1 MRTLGHGR
9 GSRAPL
15 FGAVLLTILGAVS
28 VAATAPAQTR
38 VEFHMLPPVST
49 GPMDPSWSPD
59 GEWIAFSMRGDIW
72 KVPAG
77 GGEAIALTAGPA
89 YHFEPAWSRAGTRIA
104 LTYEIDGDL
113 EIGIVSADG
122 GVVQRVTR
130 SPGYDLQPV
139 WSGDD
144 RSIFFTSGRN
154 GGLDIL
160 SAAPTTSEGVERGS
174 YRIAEIAGGRGNQFQ
189 PTVSPDGESIAFV
202 APVPGSLGS
211 GGIWT
216 MPAPS
221 TAPTTVGRAG
231 AAPSAA
237 QNNDG
242 SGAPRLIHYEETSY
256 RVDPAWSADGTAIFY
271 SSDAAG
277 SNDIAVVPATGGN
290 RVRLTEVASDEFG
303 VAVSPDGERVAFV
316 SNHEGPTRLYTM
328 AVGGGARSSWREV
341 EITSRRPRT
350 ATGVLRGRVL
360 DENGR
365 PTPARIMLVAAD
377 GRAYTEDGGF
387 HRMMWVNKR
396 HYAHTDGS
404 FEIEV
409 PAGPLV
415 IEAMRGFEYLP
426 AAASVDVPAAGS
438 AEVTLSLE
446 RLGDL
451 DPLFTSGWYSSDMHT
466 HDLHEG
472 RFGLTEE
479 MFFRQLEADD
489 VRVANALIHMDGTK
503 LMGRWDDL
511 TGEPYEL
518 STDDRILYYTQEFR
532 GSYGH
537 VALLGLQ
544 RFIMPLLGGARG
556 TPYAPDV
563 LKLAHIDAAYE
574 QGGIAGFVHPY
585 NGPVD
590 TPQRAASA
598 DIPVHVAL
606 GRGDFFDVVSIAS
619 LEMESAEMYYRLLNC
634 GFRLAATGGTDNF
647 SDVWLDP
654 SGGTARTYVH
664 VDGAPPLTFG
674 AWLDAVRDERTFGTN
689 GPLLFLG
696 IGHTVLGAETVVEPG
711 AEIVL
716 EAADDTTLDI
726 RLTVASIAALE
737 RVEIIVN
744 GTVAHTWAAADFA
757 TGRAPGT
764 WQLTTSIELPGSGWI
779 AARAIGPP
787 SAYVGD
793 AFPFA
798 QTSPV
803 YVVRDGITYT
813 SAADARFLLETID
826 VLWNR
831 VDQRDAFNT
840 DAERRD
846 YFTAIEAARAVFRR
860 IIDGVPI
867 LP

>member
-1 MRTLGHGR
+1 MKSRVMRQVYTRRMRTLGHGR
-9 GSRAPL
+9 CRPAPL
-15 FGAVLLTILGAVS
+15 FGAVLLAVLLATWG
-28 VAATAPAQTR
+28 AATVATQTR

-49 GPMDPSWSPD
+49 GPMDPAWSPD

-72 KVPAG
+72 KVPAE
-77 GGEAIALTAGPA
+77 GGEAIALTEGPA
-89 YHFEPAWSRAGTRIA
+89 YHFEPAWSRDGSRIA

-113 EIGIVSADG
+113 EIGIVNADG

-139 WSGDD
+139 WSADD
-144 RSIFFTSGRN
+144 RSIFFTSRRN
-154 GGLDIL
+154 GDLDIL
-160 SAAPTTSEGVERGS
+160 SASPTTPASVQQGNL
-174 YRIAEIAGGRGNQFQ
+174 RISEIAGGRGNQFQ
-189 PTVSPDGESIAFV
+189 PAISPDGDFIAYV
-202 APVPGSLGS
+202 APAGNLGS
-211 GGIWT
+211 GGIWAKRI
-216 MPAPS
+216 PSAAPS
-221 TAPTTVGRAG
+221 TAEPL
-231 AAPSAA
+231 
-237 QNNDG
+237 DDLDE
-242 SGAPRLIHYEETSY
+242 PRLVHDEETSY
-256 RVDPAWSADGTAIFY
+256 RADPAWSADGASIFY

-277 SNDIAVVPATGGN
+277 SNDIAVVPAAGGN
-290 RVRLTEVASDEFG
+290 RARLTEVASDEFG
-303 VAVSPDGERVAFV
+303 VTVSPDGERIAFV
-316 SNHEGPTRLYTM
+316 SNHDGPTRLYTM
-328 AVGGGARSSWREV
+328 AVGGGARSAWREV
-341 EITSRRPRT
+341 EITSRRARFD
-350 ATGVLRGRVL
+350 TGVVRGRVL
-360 DENGR
+360 DENGEL
-365 PTPARIMLVAAD
+365 TPARIMLVASD

-387 HRMMWVNKR
+387 HRMMWVNRR

-409 PAGPLV
+409 PAGTV
-415 IEAMRGFEYLP
+415 SIEAMRGFEYLP
-426 AAASVDVPAAGS
+426 VTASTDVPAAGS

-472 RFGLTEE
+472 RFGLTQE

-489 VRVANALIHMDGTK
+489 VRVVNALIHMDGTK

-518 STDDRILYYTQEFR
+518 STNNRILYYTQEFR

-544 RFIMPLLGGARG
+544 RFIMPLLGGARR

-590 TPQRAASA
+590 TPQRAAGT

-689 GPLLFLG
+689 GPLLFLEV
-696 IGHTVLGAETVVEPG
+696 GHEALGPETMVEPG
-711 AEIVL
+711 DEIIL
-716 EAADDTTLDI
+716 ETADATTLSV
-726 RLTVASIAALE
+726 RLAVASMAPLE
-737 RVEIIVN
+737 RVEIVVN
-744 GTVAHTWAAADFA
+744 GAVAHTWEATDFAADRA
-757 TGRAPGT
+757 TGT
-764 WQLTTSIELPGSGWI
+764 WQLAASLELPGSGWI

-787 SAYVGD
+787 SEYVGD

-813 SAADARFLLETID
+813 STADARFLLETINL
-826 VLWNR
+826 LWER
-831 VDQRDAFNT
+831 VNQRDAFNT

-846 YFTAIEAARAVFRR
+846 YFDAIEEARAVFQR
-860 IIDGVPI
+860 IIDGG
-867 LP
+867 